1 MRKLIVKNLNE
12 FFESDFEN
20 QFEILFQLEKNIKKF
35 KKIKI
40 NITIESISF
49 DLVEIKNIKTNTIF
63 IYKYSKGILENE
75 INNDNSIKNE
85 IIELYNSNPR
95 INKNKL
101 AFSAGVSRQTI
112 YNWINEIK

>member
-12 FFESDFEN
+12 FFESNFEN

-35 KKIKI
+35 KKIKFNIDI
-40 NITIESISF
+40 NSVLF
-49 DLVEIKNIKTNTIF
+49 DLIEIKNIKSDSIF

-85 IIELYNSNPR
+85 IIELYNNNPR